1 MAIRRGLLSPFV
13 LKSLLE
19 ISLMFSIKQLT
30 LPLVL
35 IATVTAASP
44 AGAETIAVI
53 GTGMMGGSIGP
64 RMAELGHTIV
74 YGSRSPESERIEKL
88 LDRTPGSASAMTQEE
103 AAAEGEIVFLAVP
116 YIAAEDVVQRLRP
129 HLEGK
134 LVIDA
139 GNAVQ
144 EGPEGLP
151 KPVEGRSSGEMVQ
164 AEVPQARVVKAFNT
178 VGFHIVLDPDRAM
191 GPVTVMV
198 AGNDEASK
206 QWVMALATDLGFET
220 MDAGPIR
227 ISRILEG
234 MSALYRVP
242 HFAGRKQDTFEF
254 HLRRVSEPDRE
265 ETRAIRGR

>member
-1 MAIRRGLLSPFV
+1 M
-13 LKSLLE
+13 
-19 ISLMFSIKQLT
+19 KQRT

-35 IATVTAASP
+35 IALLTAASP
-44 AGAETIAVI
+44 AAAETIAVI

-74 YGSRSPESERIEKL
+74 YGSRDPASERIQRL
-88 LDRTPGSASAMTQEE
+88 LDRTAGEASAMTQEE
-103 AAAEGEIVFLAVP
+103 AAAEGEIVFLAIP
-116 YIAAEDVVQRLRP
+116 YFAAEDVVQRLRP
-129 HLEGK
+129 SLAGK

-151 KPVEGRSSGEMVQ
+151 QPVGGTSSGEMVQ
-164 AEVPQARVVKAFNT
+164 GAAPDARVVKAFNT
-178 VGFHIVLDPDRAM
+178 VGFHIVLDPSRAH
-191 GPVTVMV
+191 GPVTVPV

-206 QWVMALATDLGFET
+206 RWVMDLVTDLGFET
-220 MDAGPIR
+220 MDVGPIR

-242 HFAGRKQDTFEF
+242 HFAGRKHDTFEF
-254 HLRRVSEPDRE
+254 HMRRVAEPEPD

>member
-1 MAIRRGLLSPFV
+1 M
-13 LKSLLE
+13 K
-19 ISLMFSIKQLT
+19 KLT
-30 LPLVL
+30 LPAAL
-35 IATVTAASP
+35 IALMAAATP
-44 AGAETIAVI
+44 TQAETIAVI

-74 YGSRSPESERIEKL
+74 YGSRAPGEERIRKL
-88 LDRTPGSASAMTQEE
+88 LDRTPGQSSAATQEE
-103 AAAEGEIVFLAVP
+103 AAAQGEIVFLAVP
-116 YIAAEDVVQRLRP
+116 HTAALDVVERLRP
-129 HLEGK
+129 HLAGK

-151 KPVEGRSSGEMVQ
+151 QYVGGESSGEMVQ
-164 AEVPQARVVKAFNT
+164 AAAPDARVVKAFNT
-178 VGFHIVLDPDRAM
+178 VGFHIVLDPARAM
-191 GPVTVMV
+191 GPVTVLV

-206 QWVMALATDLGFET
+206 HWVMGLAEDLGFQT
-220 MDAGPIR
+220 MDVGPIR

-242 HFAGRKQDTFEF
+242 HFAGRKEDTFEF
-254 HLRRVSEPDRE
+254 HLRRVAEPERE

>member
-1 MAIRRGLLSPFV
+1 MCAIKRLLLSAA
-13 LKSLLE
+13 
-19 ISLMFSIKQLT
+19 
-30 LPLVL
+30 L
-35 IATVTAASP
+35 IALCGAMAPVR
-44 AGAETIAVI
+44 AETIAVI

-74 YGSRSPESERIEKL
+74 YGSRAPEEERIQKL
-88 LDRTPGSASAMTQEE
+88 LDRTPGQASAATQEE
-103 AAAEGEIVFLAVP
+103 AAAQSEIVFLAIP
-116 YIAAEDVVQRLRP
+116 YTAAPDVLERLRP
-129 HLEGK
+129 HLAGK

-151 KPVEGRSSGEMVQ
+151 QYVGGESSGEMVQ
-164 AEVPQARVVKAFNT
+164 AAAPDARVVKAFNT
-178 VGFHIVLDPDRAM
+178 VGFHIVLDPARAR
-191 GPVTVMV
+191 GPVTVLV

-206 QWVMALATDLGFET
+206 HWVMNLAEGLGFQT

-242 HFAGRKQDTFEF
+242 HFAGRKEDTFEF
-254 HLRRVSEPDRE
+254 HLRRVAEPDRE

>member
-1 MAIRRGLLSPFV
+1 M
-13 LKSLLE
+13 K
-19 ISLMFSIKQLT
+19 KLT
-30 LPLVL
+30 LTAVL
-35 IATVTAASP
+35 IGLMTAASS

-74 YGSRSPESERIEKL
+74 YGSRAPGEERIRKL
-88 LDRTPGSASAMTQEE
+88 LDRTPGQASAATQEE
-103 AAAEGEIVFLAVP
+103 AAAQGEIVFLAVP
-116 YIAAEDVVQRLRP
+116 YTAAPDVLERLRP
-129 HLEGK
+129 HLTGK

-139 GNAVQ
+139 GNAVR

-151 KPVEGRSSGEMVQ
+151 QYVGGESSGEMVQ
-164 AEVPQARVVKAFNT
+164 AAAPDARVVKAFNT
-178 VGFHIVLDPDRAM
+178 VGFHIVLDPSRAQ
-191 GPVTVMV
+191 GPVTVLV

-206 QWVMALATDLGFET
+206 HWVMDLAEGLGFQT

-242 HFAGRKQDTFEF
+242 HFAGRKEDTFEF
-254 HLRRVSEPDRE
+254 HLRRVAEPERE

>member
-1 MAIRRGLLSPFV
+1 MCAIKRLLLSAA
-13 LKSLLE
+13 
-19 ISLMFSIKQLT
+19 
-30 LPLVL
+30 L
-35 IATVTAASP
+35 IALCGAMAPVR
-44 AGAETIAVI
+44 AETIAVI

-74 YGSRSPESERIEKL
+74 YGSRAPEEERIRKL
-88 LDRTPGSASAMTQEE
+88 LDRTPGPASAATQEE
-103 AAAEGEIVFLAVP
+103 AAAQGEIVFLAIP
-116 YIAAEDVVQRLRP
+116 YTAALDVVQRLRP
-129 HLEGK
+129 HLAGK

-151 KPVEGRSSGEMVQ
+151 QYVGGESSGEMVQ
-164 AEVPQARVVKAFNT
+164 AAVPDARVVKAFNT
-178 VGFHIVLDPDRAM
+178 VGFHIVLDPARAQ
-191 GPVTVMV
+191 GPVTVLV

-206 QWVMALATDLGFET
+206 HWVMNLAQGLGFQT
-220 MDAGPIR
+220 MDVGPIR

-242 HFAGRKQDTFEF
+242 HFAGRKEDTFEF
-254 HLRRVSEPDRE
+254 HLRRVAEPDRE

>member
-1 MAIRRGLLSPFV
+1 MKRLT
-13 LKSLLE
+13 
-19 ISLMFSIKQLT
+19 FSA
-30 LPLVL
+30 VAAAL
-35 IATVTAASP
+35 IAAASP

-53 GTGMMGGSIGP
+53 GTGMMGGAIGP
-64 RMAELGHTIV
+64 RMSELGHTIV
-74 YGSRSPESERIEKL
+74 YGSRAPDEDRIRAL
-88 LDRTPGSASAMTQEE
+88 LDRTPGPATAKTQEE

-116 YIAAEDVVQRLRP
+116 HFAAEDVVARLRP
-129 HLEGK
+129 HLAGK

-139 GNAVQ
+139 GNAVRQ
-144 EGPEGLP
+144 GADGLP
-151 KPVEGRSSGEMVQ
+151 QPIDGASSGEMVQ
-164 AEVPQARVVKAFNT
+164 SAVPDARVVKAFNT
-178 VGFHIVLDPDRAM
+178 VGFHIVLDPARAM

-206 QWVMALATDLGFET
+206 HWVMGLAEDLGFDA

-242 HFAGRKQDTFEF
+242 HFAGRKEDTFEF
-254 HLRRVSEPDRE
+254 HMRRAAGPSRE

>member
-1 MAIRRGLLSPFV
+1 MSTIKRLMLAAVVVV
-13 LKSLLE
+13 LAG
-19 ISLMFSIKQLT
+19 T
-30 LPLVL
+30 
-35 IATVTAASP
+35 IAPVR
-44 AGAETIAVI
+44 AETIAVI

-64 RMAELGHTIV
+64 RMGELGHTIV
-74 YGSRSPESERIEKL
+74 YGSRAPEEDRIRKL

-103 AAAEGEIVFLAVP
+103 AAAAGEIVFLAVP
-116 YIAAEDVVQRLRP
+116 YFAAPDVVERLRP
-129 HLEGK
+129 HLAGK

-151 KPVEGRSSGEMVQ
+151 QPVDGTSSGEMVQ
-164 AEVPQARVVKAFNT
+164 AAVPDARVVKAFNT
-178 VGFHIVLDPDRAM
+178 VGFHIVLNPARAK

-206 QWVMALATDLGFET
+206 HWVMDLAEDLGFQSI
-220 MDAGPIR
+220 DAGPIR

-242 HFAGRKQDTFEF
+242 HFAGRKEDTFEF
-254 HLRRVSEPDRE
+254 HLRRVAEPEPD

>member
-1 MAIRRGLLSPFV
+1 M
-13 LKSLLE
+13 K
-19 ISLMFSIKQLT
+19 KLT
-30 LPLVL
+30 LPAVL
-35 IATVTAASP
+35 IALMTAVSS

-74 YGSRSPESERIEKL
+74 YGSRAPAEDRIRTL
-88 LDRTPGSASAMTQEE
+88 LDRTPGQASAMTQEE

-116 YIAAEDVVQRLRP
+116 YTAAPDVVERLRP
-129 HLEGK
+129 HLAGK

-139 GNAVQ
+139 GNAVR

-151 KPVEGRSSGEMVQ
+151 QYVGGESSGEMVQ
-164 AEVPQARVVKAFNT
+164 AAAPDARVVKAFNT
-178 VGFHIVLDPDRAM
+178 VGFHIVLDPARAQ
-191 GPVTVMV
+191 GPVTVLV

-206 QWVMALATDLGFET
+206 HWVMGLAEDLGFQT
-220 MDAGPIR
+220 MDVGPIR

-242 HFAGRKQDTFEF
+242 HFAGRKEDTFEF
-254 HLRRVSEPDRE
+254 HLRRVAEPERE

>member
-1 MAIRRGLLSPFV
+1 MCAIRRLLLSAA
-13 LKSLLE
+13 
-19 ISLMFSIKQLT
+19 
-30 LPLVL
+30 L
-35 IATVTAASP
+35 IALCVVIAP
-44 AGAETIAVI
+44 VRAETIAVI

-74 YGSRSPESERIEKL
+74 YGSRAPEEERIQKL
-88 LDRTPGSASAMTQEE
+88 LDRTPGQASAATQEE
-103 AAAEGEIVFLAVP
+103 AAAQGEIVFLAIP
-116 YIAAEDVVQRLRP
+116 YTAAPEVLERLRP
-129 HLEGK
+129 HLAGK

-151 KPVEGRSSGEMVQ
+151 QYVGGESSGEMVQ
-164 AEVPQARVVKAFNT
+164 SAVPEARVVKAFNT
-178 VGFHIVLDPDRAM
+178 VGFHIVLDPARAR
-191 GPVTVMV
+191 GPVTVLV

-206 QWVMALATDLGFET
+206 HWVMGLAEGLGFQT
-220 MDAGPIR
+220 MDMGPIR

-242 HFAGRKQDTFEF
+242 HFAGRKEDTFEF
-254 HLRRVSEPDRE
+254 HLRRVAEPDRE

>member
-1 MAIRRGLLSPFV
+1 M
-13 LKSLLE
+13 
-19 ISLMFSIKQLT
+19 KQRT

-35 IATVTAASP
+35 IALLTAAST
-44 AGAETIAVI
+44 AAAETIAVI

-74 YGSRSPESERIEKL
+74 YGSRDPASERIQQL
-88 LDRTPGSASAMTQEE
+88 LERTAGDASAKTQEE

-116 YIAAEDVVQRLRP
+116 YFAAEDVVERLRP
-129 HLEGK
+129 SLAGK

-151 KPVEGRSSGEMVQ
+151 QPVGETSSGEMVQ
-164 AEVPQARVVKAFNT
+164 GAAPDARVVKAFNT
-178 VGFHIVLDPDRAM
+178 VGFHIVLDPARAH
-191 GPVTVMV
+191 GPVTVPV

-206 QWVMALATDLGFET
+206 QWVMDLVTDLGFET
-220 MDAGPIR
+220 MDVGPIR

-254 HLRRVSEPDRE
+254 HMRRVAEPEPD

>member
-1 MAIRRGLLSPFV
+1 M
-13 LKSLLE
+13 
-19 ISLMFSIKQLT
+19 KQRT

-35 IATVTAASP
+35 IALLTAASP
-44 AGAETIAVI
+44 AAAETIAVI

-74 YGSRSPESERIEKL
+74 YGSRDPASERIQRL
-88 LDRTPGSASAMTQEE
+88 LDRTAGEASAMTQEE

-116 YIAAEDVVQRLRP
+116 FFAAEDVVQRLRP
-129 HLEGK
+129 SLAGK

-151 KPVEGRSSGEMVQ
+151 QPVGETSSGEMVQ
-164 AEVPQARVVKAFNT
+164 GAAPDARVVKAFNT
-178 VGFHIVLDPDRAM
+178 VGFHIVLDPSRAH
-191 GPVTVMV
+191 GPVTVPV

-206 QWVMALATDLGFET
+206 QWVMDLVTDLGFET
-220 MDAGPIR
+220 MDVGPIR

-242 HFAGRKQDTFEF
+242 HFAGRKRDTFEF
-254 HLRRVSEPDRE
+254 HMRRVAEPEPD

>member
-1 MAIRRGLLSPFV
+1 M
-13 LKSLLE
+13 K
-19 ISLMFSIKQLT
+19 KLT
-30 LPLVL
+30 FPAVL
-35 IATVTAASP
+35 IALMTAAGP

-74 YGSRSPESERIEKL
+74 YGSRAPGEDRIRAL
-88 LDRTPGSASAMTQEE
+88 LDRTPGQASAATQEE
-103 AAAEGEIVFLAVP
+103 AAAQGEIIFLAVP
-116 YIAAEDVVQRLRP
+116 HTAAPDVVERLRP
-129 HLEGK
+129 HLAGK

-139 GNAVQ
+139 GNAVR

-151 KPVEGRSSGEMVQ
+151 QYVGGESSGEMVQ
-164 AEVPQARVVKAFNT
+164 AAAPDARVVKAFNT
-178 VGFHIVLDPDRAM
+178 VGFHIVLDPARAQ
-191 GPVTVMV
+191 GPVTVLV

-206 QWVMALATDLGFET
+206 HWVMGLAEDLGFQT
-220 MDAGPIR
+220 MDVGPIR

-242 HFAGRKQDTFEF
+242 HFAGRKEDTFEF
-254 HLRRVSEPDRE
+254 HLRRVAEPDRE

>member
-1 MAIRRGLLSPFV
+1 MKKLTFPAI
-13 LKSLLE
+13 
-19 ISLMFSIKQLT
+19 
-30 LPLVL
+30 L
-35 IATVTAASP
+35 IALMTAAGS

-74 YGSRSPESERIEKL
+74 YGSRAPEEERIQQL
-88 LDRTPGSASAMTQEE
+88 LDRTPGQASAATQED
-103 AAAEGEIVFLAVP
+103 AAARGEIVFLAVP
-116 YIAAEDVVQRLRP
+116 HTAAPDVVERLRP
-129 HLEGK
+129 HLAGK

-139 GNAVQ
+139 GNAVR

-151 KPVEGRSSGEMVQ
+151 QYVGGESSGEMVQ
-164 AEVPQARVVKAFNT
+164 AAAPEARVVKAFNT
-178 VGFHIVLDPDRAM
+178 VGFHIVLDPARAR
-191 GPVTVMV
+191 GPVTVLV

-206 QWVMALATDLGFET
+206 HWVMGLAEDLGFQT
-220 MDAGPIR
+220 MDVGPIR

-242 HFAGRKQDTFEF
+242 HFAGRKEDTFEF
-254 HLRRVSEPDRE
+254 HLRRVAEPDRE

>member
-1 MAIRRGLLSPFV
+1 M
-13 LKSLLE
+13 K
-19 ISLMFSIKQLT
+19 KLT
-30 LPLVL
+30 FPAVL
-35 IATVTAASP
+35 IALMTAATTTQ
-44 AGAETIAVI
+44 AETIAVI

-74 YGSRSPESERIEKL
+74 YGSRAPQEDRIRAL
-88 LDRTPGSASAMTQEE
+88 LDRTPGQASAATQEE
-103 AAAEGEIVFLAVP
+103 AAAQGEIIFLAVP
-116 YIAAEDVVQRLRP
+116 HTAAPDVVERLRP
-129 HLEGK
+129 RLAGK

-151 KPVEGRSSGEMVQ
+151 QYVGGESSGEMVQ
-164 AEVPQARVVKAFNT
+164 AAAPEARVVKAFNT
-178 VGFHIVLDPDRAM
+178 VGFHIVLDPARAQ
-191 GPVTVMV
+191 GPVTVLV

-206 QWVMALATDLGFET
+206 HWVMNLAEGLGFQT
-220 MDAGPIR
+220 MDVGPIR

-242 HFAGRKQDTFEF
+242 YFAGRRQDTFEF
-254 HLRRVSEPDRE
+254 HLRRVAGPDRE

>member
-1 MAIRRGLLSPFV
+1 
-13 LKSLLE
+13 
-19 ISLMFSIKQLT
+19 MFPIKKWPK
-30 LPLVL
+30 PLAL
-35 IATVTAASP
+35 IAFFAAVSP
-44 AGAETIAVI
+44 AGAENIAVI
-53 GTGMMGGSIGP
+53 GTGMMGGAIGP
-64 RMAELGHTIV
+64 RMAELGHTII
-74 YGSRSPESERIEKL
+74 YGSRDPASERIQKL
-88 LDRTPGSASAMTQEE
+88 LDRTAGEASAKTQEE

-116 YIAAEDVVQRLRP
+116 YFAAEDVVQRLRP
-129 HLEGK
+129 SLAGK

-151 KPVEGRSSGEMVQ
+151 QPVGGTSSGEMVQ
-164 AEVPQARVVKAFNT
+164 DAVPDARVVKAFNT
-178 VGFHIVLDPDRAM
+178 VGFHIVLDPARAH

-206 QWVMALATDLGFET
+206 HWVMDLAGDLGFET
-220 MDAGPIR
+220 MDVGPIR

-254 HLRRVSEPDRE
+254 HMRRVAEPEPD